1 MARTNAEMSETT
13 RRELLQRARAAFAEH
28 GYNEAPIE
36 TVVRAAGM
44 TKGALYH
51 HFGSKQG
58 LFLAVVRDVAEQI
71 AASVGARLSGAPTK
85 AKFLRACGDYLQ
97 ATLAPDVRRIL
108 LIDAPAV
115 LDAAAAQQ
123 LEDELGVALLRNALI
138 ALESAGELPAGD
150 IEAQANALN
159 GALNGVALWAAHHQA
174 PAAAVRRGMKVLAQ
188 WLDGGNGSEATKTA

>member
-1 MARTNAEMSETT
+1 MPRTNAEMSETT

-28 GYNEAPIE
+28 GYSEAPIE

-58 LFLAVVRDVAEQI
+58 LFAAVVRDVAEEI
-71 AASVGARLSGAPTK
+71 ATSVGAKLSGAPTK

-115 LDAAAAQQ
+115 LDPAAAQQ
-123 LEDELGVALLRNALI
+123 LENEIGVALLHTALNE
-138 ALESAGELPAGD
+138 LKGAGELESND
-150 IEAQANALN
+150 IEALAHALN
-159 GALNGVALWAAHHQA
+159 GALNGIALWAAHHEA
-174 PAAAVRRGMKVLAQ
+174 PATAIRRGLKVVAA
-188 WLDGGNGSEATKTA
+188 WMA

>member
-51 HFGSKQG
+51 HFGSKRG

-71 AASVGARLSGAPTK
+71 AAGVGVRLSGAPTK
-85 AKFLRACGDYLQ
+85 AANFGSFQ
-97 ATLAPDVRRIL
+97 PVRW
-108 LIDAPAV
+108 P
-115 LDAAAAQQ
+115 
-123 LEDELGVALLRNALI
+123 
-138 ALESAGELPAGD
+138 
-150 IEAQANALN
+150 
-159 GALNGVALWAAHHQA
+159 
-174 PAAAVRRGMKVLAQ
+174 
-188 WLDGGNGSEATKTA
+188 